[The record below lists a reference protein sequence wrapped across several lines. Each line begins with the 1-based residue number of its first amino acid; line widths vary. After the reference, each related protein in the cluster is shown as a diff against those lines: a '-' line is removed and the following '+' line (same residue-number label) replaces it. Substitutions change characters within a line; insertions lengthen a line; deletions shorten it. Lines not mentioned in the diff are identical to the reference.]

1 MSKRYIFLSVVFI
14 ALSLG
19 LVLLPAQHKGMD
31 TRPDL
36 LLLEIN
42 SSERFLSTE
51 IVAERI
57 ISGDPR
63 LLLVDVR
70 LADQFDEYHIPGSIS
85 LPLSQVLYDSVSSIL
100 NQKNRDIVF
109 YSNAN
114 ITADQAWILYKQKKY
129 ENLFVLDGGL
139 NGWFKNIM
147 IPSPPSETDSD
158 DAITLYNFR
167 MGASVYFGMNAPIVE
182 YTAPIKPQITKTVK
196 AVNPPKEE
204 IILQEVEEEDEEEEG
219 C

>member
-19 LVLLPAQHKGMD
+19 LVLLPEQDKGMNS
-31 TRPDL
+31 RPDL

-51 IVAERI
+51 IIAERI

-70 LADQFDEYHIPGSIS
+70 STDQFDEYHIPGSIN
-85 LPLSQVLYDSVSSIL
+85 LPLNQVLYDSVNGLL

-129 ENLFVLDGGL
+129 KNLFVLEGGL

-147 IPSPPSETDSD
+147 VPTAPCETDSD
-158 DAITLYNFR
+158 DAIALYNFR
-167 MGASVYFGMNAPIVE
+167 IGASVYFGMNAPIVE
-182 YTAPIKPQITKTVK
+182 YKEPEKPKAKQIIK
-196 AVNPPKEE
+196 AVSPPKEV
-204 IILQEVEEEDEEEEG
+204 IILQEVEEEEEG